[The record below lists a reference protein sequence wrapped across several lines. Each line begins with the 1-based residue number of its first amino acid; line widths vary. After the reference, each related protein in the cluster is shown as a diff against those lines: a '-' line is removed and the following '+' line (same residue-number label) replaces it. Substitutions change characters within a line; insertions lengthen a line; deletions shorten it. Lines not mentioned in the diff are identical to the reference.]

1 MSQGSP
7 LLTLSAIDK
16 SFDIH
21 RVLNSVSF
29 ELAGGEVHALL
40 GENGAGK
47 STLMNILI
55 GVYSADAG
63 KLELEGK
70 PLQISKPSDS
80 ARQGIGMVHQHFR
93 LVDRLTLTENLLL
106 AADDHPQLKNRAAA
120 REALLNTAKEIGFTL
135 NPDCQVGELSVAEKQ
150 RAEICKVLALG
161 ARILILDEPTAVL
174 TDSEASSM
182 LAAIRRMAESGRSII
197 LITHKLREVVGFSH
211 RVTIMR
217 RGETVAAGLDTSDLS
232 IEKISSLMMG
242 SSSTSLSPDGVDS
255 KKAPSNIQEH
265 GPDLLAISHLNARRD
280 DGAPALTDVSLR
292 VRAGEILGLAGVG
305 GNGQHELAELLS
317 GIRSAS
323 SGSVM
328 IDGADALGLSPSQRR
343 KLGLRVIPADRMA
356 SALVSDISI
365 AANLS
370 LTSVVS
376 GRFGRLWLN
385 RRRMRREA
393 QTSIE
398 QHEIAGARP
407 QGRMGLLS
415 GGNAQKVLLAREIDS
430 GMKLLLAHSP
440 TRGLDIRA
448 SALVHQRLREA
459 AARGAA
465 CLLVSEDVEEIM
477 ALSDRICV
485 ISAGKIMGEL
495 PGDASA
501 ADIGRLILGH
511 E

>member
-1 MSQGSP
+1 MSQGSA

-16 SFDIH
+16 RFDVH
-21 RVLNSVSF
+21 RVLDAASF
-29 ELAGGEVHALL
+29 ELAEGEVHALL

-63 KLELEGK
+63 TLTLDGQ
-70 PLQISKPSDS
+70 PLRIAGPADS

-106 AADDHPQLKNRAAA
+106 AADDRPALQRRSAA
-120 REALLNTAKEIGFTL
+120 RETLLATAREVGFTL
-135 NPDCQVGELSVAEKQ
+135 DPDCPVGELSVAEKQ

-174 TDSEASSM
+174 TDAEATAM
-182 LAAIRRMAESGRSII
+182 LGAIRRMAASGRSII

-217 RGETVAAGLDTSDLS
+217 RGETVAAGLDTATLS
-232 IEKISSLMMG
+232 IEKIASLMMG
-242 SSSTSLSPDGVDS
+242 TNASRVAPD
-255 KKAPSNIQEH
+255 KAPGHVRAQ
-265 GPDLLAISHLNARRD
+265 GPDLLAVAHLHARRD
-280 DGAPALTDVSLR
+280 DGAPALADVSLR

-305 GNGQHELAELLS
+305 GNGQHELVETLCGL
-317 GIRSAS
+317 RSAS
-323 SGSVM
+323 AGSVM
-328 IDGADALGLSPSQRR
+328 IDGADALGLSPRKRR
-343 KLGLRVIPADRMA
+343 RLGLRVIPADRMA
-356 SALVSDISI
+356 TALVSELDI
-365 AANLS
+365 AANLA
-370 LTSVVS
+370 LTSVVD
-376 GRFGRLWLN
+376 GRFGQLWLD
-385 RRRMRREA
+385 RRRMARDARGR
-393 QTSIE
+393 IE

-407 QGRMGLLS
+407 RGRMGLLS
-415 GGNAQKVLLAREIDS
+415 GGNAQKVLLAREIDT

-448 SALVHQRLREA
+448 AAAVHRRLREA
-459 AARGAA
+459 AADGAA

-485 ISAGKIMGEL
+485 ISAGRITGEL
-495 PGDASA
+495 PGDACA

>member
-1 MSQGSP
+1 MSQGSA

-16 SFDIH
+16 SFDVH
-21 RVLNSVSF
+21 RVLDSVSF
-29 ELAGGEVHALL
+29 ELANGEVHALL

-63 KLELEGK
+63 TLKLEGK
-70 PLQISKPSDS
+70 LLKIAKPSDS
-80 ARQGIGMVHQHFR
+80 ARHGIGMVHQHFR
-93 LVDRLTLTENLLL
+93 LVNRLTLTENLLL
-106 AADDHPQLKNRAAA
+106 AADGHPSLKSRSTA
-120 REALLNTAKEIGFTL
+120 RDTLLATAREIGFTL
-135 NPDCQVGELSVAEKQ
+135 DPDCPVGELSVAEKQ

-182 LAAIRRMAESGRSII
+182 LGAIRRMAESGRSII

-217 RGETVAAGLDTSDLS
+217 RGETVAAGLDTGDLS

-242 SSSTSLSPDGVDS
+242 ASTSSVSSDKPPGSVR
-255 KKAPSNIQEH
+255 PH
-265 GPDLLAISHLNARRD
+265 GPDLLAISHLHAQRD

-305 GNGQHELAELLS
+305 GNGQHELVETLC

-323 SGSVM
+323 AGSVM
-328 IDGADALGLSPSQRR
+328 VDGADALGLSPRQRR
-343 KLGLRVIPADRMA
+343 KQGLRVIPADRMA
-356 SALVSDISI
+356 AALVSELDIAS
-365 AANLS
+365 NLA

-376 GRFGRLWLN
+376 GRFGWLWLN
-385 RRRMRREA
+385 RRRMERDA
-393 QTSIE
+393 NASIE

-448 SALVHQRLREA
+448 AAAVHQRLREA
-459 AARGAA
+459 AAGGAA

-485 ISAGKIMGEL
+485 ISAGRITGEL
-495 PGDASA
+495 PGDANA

>member
-1 MSQGSP
+1 MSQGSA

-16 SFDIH
+16 SFDVH
-21 RVLNSVSF
+21 RVLDSVSF
-29 ELAGGEVHALL
+29 ELAKGEVHALL

-63 KLELEGK
+63 TLELEGK
-70 PLQISKPSDS
+70 PLKIARPVDS
-80 ARQGIGMVHQHFR
+80 ARHGIGMVHQHFR

-106 AADDHPQLKNRAAA
+106 AADDHPGLKRRATA
-120 REALLNTAKEIGFTL
+120 RDTLLATAREIGFTL
-135 NPDCQVGELSVAEKQ
+135 DPDCPVGELSVAEKQ

-182 LAAIRRMAESGRSII
+182 LGAIRRMAESGRSII

-217 RGETVAAGLDTSDLS
+217 RGKTVAAGLDTGDLS

-242 SSSTSLSPDGVDS
+242 ASASSVSPD
-255 KKAPSNIQEH
+255 KAPGSVRPH
-265 GPDLLAISHLNARRD
+265 GPDLLAVSHLHAQRD
-280 DGAPALTDVSLR
+280 DGAPALNDVSLR

-305 GNGQHELAELLS
+305 GNGQHELVETLCGL
-317 GIRSAS
+317 RSAS
-323 SGSVM
+323 AGSVM
-328 IDGADALGLSPSQRR
+328 VDGADALGLSPRQRR

-356 SALVSDISI
+356 SALVSDLDI
-365 AANLS
+365 AANLA

-385 RRRMRREA
+385 RRRMAREA
-393 QTSIE
+393 KASIE
-398 QHEIAGARP
+398 RHEIAGARP
-407 QGRMGLLS
+407 RGRMGLLS

-448 SALVHQRLREA
+448 AAAVHQRLREA
-459 AARGAA
+459 AAGGAA

-485 ISAGKIMGEL
+485 VSAGRVTGEL

>member
-1 MSQGSP
+1 MSQGLP
-7 LLTLSAIDK
+7 LLKLSGIDK

-21 RVLNSVSF
+21 RVLDSVSF
-29 ELAGGEVHALL
+29 ELGQSEVHALL

-63 KLELEGK
+63 TLELEGK
-70 PLQISKPSDS
+70 PLKIGKPSDS
-80 ARQGIGMVHQHFR
+80 ARHGIGMVHQHFR
-93 LVDRLTLTENLLL
+93 LVDRLTVTENLML
-106 AADDHPQLKNRAAA
+106 AADDHPSLKNRSTA
-120 REALLNTAKEIGFTL
+120 REKLLATAKEIGFTL
-135 NPDCQVGELSVAEKQ
+135 DPNCPVGELSVAEKQ

-174 TDSEASSM
+174 TDSEATSM
-182 LAAIRRMAESGRSII
+182 LGAIRRMAESGRSII

-217 RGETVAAGLDTSDLS
+217 RGKTVAAGLDTDDLS
-232 IEKISSLMMG
+232 IEKISDLMMG
-242 SSSTSLSPDGVDS
+242 SSSTDLIPDTSPSTVQ
-255 KKAPSNIQEH
+255 PH
-265 GPDLLAISHLNARRD
+265 GPDLLAIANLHAQRD
-280 DGAPALTDVSLR
+280 DGAPALTEVSLR

-305 GNGQHELAELLS
+305 GNGQHELVETLS

-323 SGSVM
+323 AGSVM
-328 IDGADALGLSPSQRR
+328 IDGADVQRLSPRQRR

-356 SALVSDISI
+356 TALVSELDIAS
-365 AANLS
+365 NLA

-376 GRFGRLWLN
+376 GRFGRFWLN
-385 RRRMRREA
+385 RRRMAREA
-393 QTSIE
+393 KARIE
-398 QHEIAGARP
+398 RHAIAGARP

-440 TRGLDIRA
+440 TRGLDVRA
-448 SALVHQRLREA
+448 AADVHQRLREA
-459 AARGAA
+459 AANGAA

-485 ISAGKIMGEL
+485 ISAGKITGEL
-495 PGDASA
+495 PGNAST

>member
-1 MSQGSP
+1 MSQGAP

-21 RVLNSVSF
+21 RVLEDVSF
-29 ELAGGEVHALL
+29 DLAKGEVHALL

-63 KLELEGK
+63 SLTLEGL
-70 PLQISKPSDS
+70 PLIIGKPSDS
-80 ARQGIGMVHQHFR
+80 ARHGIGMVHQHFR
-93 LVDRLTLTENLLL
+93 LVDRLTPTENLLL
-106 AADDHPQLKNRAAA
+106 AADDHPHLKTRTAA
-120 REALLNTAKEIGFTL
+120 RNALLATAREVGFTL
-135 NPDCQVGELSVAEKQ
+135 NPDCPVGELSVAEKQ

-174 TDSEASSM
+174 TDAEASSM
-182 LAAIRRMAESGRSII
+182 LGAIRRMAESGRSII

-217 RGETVAAGLDTSDLS
+217 RGKTVAAGLDTTQLS
-232 IEKISSLMMG
+232 IEKIASLMMG
-242 SSSTSLSPDGVDS
+242 SSASSV
-255 KKAPSNIQEH
+255 APSSTPDTTTSSLQPR
-265 GPDLLAISHLNARRD
+265 GPDLLAIAHLHAQRD

-305 GNGQHELAELLS
+305 GNGQHELVETLN

-323 SGSVM
+323 AGSVM
-328 IDGADALGLSPSQRR
+328 IDGADALELPPNQRR
-343 KLGLRVIPADRMA
+343 QLGLRVIPADRMA
-356 SALVSDISI
+356 TALASDLTI

-370 LTSVVS
+370 LTAVVR
-376 GRFGRLWLN
+376 GRFGRFWLN
-385 RRRMRREA
+385 RRRMEREA
-393 QTSIE
+393 KASIE
-398 QHEIAGARP
+398 QHDIAGARP
-407 QGRMGLLS
+407 HGRMGLLS
-415 GGNAQKVLLAREIDS
+415 GGNAQKVLLAREIDN

-448 SALVHQRLREA
+448 SAAVHQRLREA
-459 AARGAA
+459 VAQGAA

-485 ISAGKIMGEL
+485 ISAGKITGEL